1 MIPRDNRQAPQRDLP
16 LTYLED
22 ILNTRHKLVQM
33 EKRTDWAAC
42 EQLWPVI
49 RRRSGTFWAIHP
61 IARRLA
67 AGTGNYWQGLI
78 TGNLRWSP
86 LNRISKWSVADRP
99 HAGDLDRR

>member
-42 EQLWPVI
+42 EQHFGRLYAVESE
-49 RRRSGTFWAIHP
+49 RSGLSI
-61 IARRLA
+61 RLHV
-67 AGTGNYWQGLI
+67 GLQ
-78 TGNLRWSP
+78 R
-86 LNRISKWSVADRP
+86 A
-99 HAGDLDRR
+99 